1 MTGKLIIIEAGDG
14 CGKATQSQKL
24 YERLCREYSLVK
36 KIEFPNYKSPSSA
49 LIKMYLN
56 GEFGS
61 HPEDVNP
68 YAASAF
74 YAVDR
79 YASFKTEWE
88 DFYKK
93 GGIIIA
99 DRYTTSNMVHQA
111 VKFEAEEEKLAFL
124 TWLWDFEFN
133 LFKLPVP
140 DCVIFL
146 DMPPD
151 FSRSLLARRASK
163 SGAKQDIHE
172 QDQAY
177 LTKCYYNYKLL
188 AKKYHWQTISCVQD
202 HTLKT
207 VDEIGREVYN
217 TVKQTLK

>member
-1 MTGKLIIIEAGDG
+1 MAGKLIIIEAGDG
-14 CGKATQSQKL
+14 CGKATQTQKL
-24 YERLCREYSLVK
+24 YERLRQEYPNVK

-56 GEFGS
+56 GDFGS

-88 DFYKK
+88 DFYRHD
-93 GGIIIA
+93 GIIIA

-111 VKFEAEEEKLAFL
+111 VKFGDEPKKMAFL
-124 TWLWDFEFN
+124 AWLWDFEFN
-133 LFKLPVP
+133 LFRLPVP

-146 DMPPD
+146 DMPPEY
-151 FSRSLLARRASK
+151 SRTLMNGRANK
-163 SGAKQDIHE
+163 SGAEQDIHE

-177 LTKCYYNYKLL
+177 LTKCYHNYKLL
-188 AKKYHWQTISCVQD
+188 AGKYHWQTISCVRNSI
-202 HTLKT
+202 LKT
-207 VDEIGREVYN
+207 VDEIGQEVYK